1 MKLINKTNK
10 QKKGFSLVELLAVL
24 GVGGAMVAGALML
37 VSDVQ
42 EKRAIKTHSEN
53 ISTIFNNMQ
62 SLFSAEPVSGNMTN
76 LITAGVFPAA
86 MSQTA
91 STVSTLGGGDV
102 AIAPLGGS
110 DGYTLVYGKI
120 AADTCVEV
128 IRGQRNIGWDRYIVV
143 AGNTGTAPTDSTG
156 TAFSAASVPTIAG
169 DCATAATGDWVSL
182 GFYIQ

>member
-62 SLFSAEPVSGNMTN
+62 SLFSAEPVSGTMTN

-91 STVSTLGGGDV
+91 TTVSTLGGGDV
-102 AIAPLGGS
+102 SIKPLGGGTNG
-110 DGYTLVYGKI
+110 DGFKLYYKKV
-120 AADTCVEV
+120 AVDTCVEI
-128 IRGQRNIGWDRYIVV
+128 IRGQRNIGWDKYVV
-143 AGNTGTAPTDSTG
+143 TDLKTDPDATSG
-156 TAFSAASVPTIAG
+156 KDFNAATVPVIAG
-169 DCATAATGDWVSL
+169 DCNSTEDWVNL
-182 GFYIQ
+182 GFYIK